1 MKKNSKL
8 TLITEASLAA
18 VAGLAIAN
26 GNVVKADTT
35 APTQTPHTS
44 TTKGEVKP
52 TKSKAEQLQE
62 AKADAD
68 WKKEELQNAKDA
80 NGSERFEL
88 EHDQQFQKDRQ
99 DDVNKAQSEVD
110 AAQKVA
116 DEASPE
122 NVAKAQQNLT
132 NAQNATKSA
141 NEQVNTANDELQKV
155 KADSAA
161 KKVVV
166 DKASEAFEAQNQKIN
181 DAQKN
186 LDKAKNDL
194 YQGQSGAAQKAYDDA
209 KEVTS
214 DKDLAYRSK
223 ENGVLGSQEA
233 VEDAKNKIIDAVK
246 AKEAADS
253 DYAAKQATTKM
264 AQDKAA
270 KDADAEKQAEEAVQ
284 HLNDLLANHFVLNDG
299 YITTI
304 KNADTKAQEIDK
316 KLNQPN
322 LSDEEV
328 KTLFKEQSQLMKDT
342 AFVNNMLKYSN
353 QLWQANKYIS
363 NDHDKKVIVDIDN
376 MTPEQLMEINKY
388 TIGLINS
395 AREQLGRP
403 ALKLNNSAI
412 KFAQSV
418 AENYVDNGHTID
430 NYSGHDVPAIQKAAK
445 DFGLN
450 DSAQLYEN
458 EGGFSVGYVPDE
470 SLNKTHSASGAVS
483 VPSSQ
488 ATGSDHTMTMDDLK
502 NGIYE
507 GLKQMLFADNEWYHA
522 TGLLNTVGYNHD
534 SDSKDYYFGMS
545 LSRLPGET
553 TVTTHYETVTPS
565 NIKDSSK
572 FNINDNM
579 DVPSRKD
586 LQNQL
591 FDMQNTVSYRKQT
604 LIEDNTTVA
613 NAEKEEET
621 AKAAVQQAQT
631 DLDNANK
638 NLQTQQDNLSKV
650 TQAAATAKQALD
662 AAKKAEQDAKINLQA
677 YKQALAAKKQAVSD
691 AETALKQEQAKL
703 DPLYNAWNTAEDAY
717 NAAFDIETTK
727 SDALRTA
734 KNTLTEAQNAER
746 EATWTLARLQNA
758 PKNLVAAKA
767 KLADAQK
774 ELESATRSANATEK
788 RVEATQAALD
798 KAQKAY
804 DEAKAVQDKAQKA
817 YDEEQAQLAMQ
828 EQVAAEQAR
837 LQQEQEAKER
847 AAKGEEY
854 NATLFVPVINNKR
867 NWKVRVLDNNGHYVD
882 KYVSTGKTIKVLAKK
897 TVNGRTFYKIADN
910 EWIPAEFTLGT
921 EEQAVQAIAYMPVV
935 NHKRGW
941 KVALMDENGHYTGKY
956 LSTNTSWKVFAKKV
970 INGRLCYRLG
980 TQAQWVPADYL
991 VIR

>member
-35 APTQTPHTS
+35 APTQTPHTA
-44 TTKGEVKP
+44 TAKDEAKP

-62 AKADAD
+62 AKAHAD
-68 WKKEELQNAKDA
+68 WQKEELQNAKDA

-299 YITTI
+299 YINTI
-304 KNADTKAQEIDK
+304 KGADQKAQDLQDK
-316 KLNQPN
+316 INQTNDPEEFAKLAK
-322 LSDEEV
+322 EENELL
-328 KTLFKEQSQLMKDT
+328 TDPT
-342 AFVNNMLKYSN
+342 FVQNMRKYSD
-353 QLWQANKYIS
+353 QLWKVNAYVH
-363 NDHDKKVIVDIDN
+363 NDKDKKVIVDVDN
-376 MTPEQLMEINKY
+376 MTADQLIELNKY

-412 KFAQSV
+412 AFAQSV
-418 AENYVDNGHTID
+418 AKNYVANGHTID
-430 NYSGHDVPAIQKAAK
+430 NYGGHDVPAIQKSAK
-445 DFGLN
+445 EFGLN
-450 DSAQLYEN
+450 DGGQYYED
-458 EGGFSVGYVPDE
+458 EGGFSIGFAPNE
-470 SLNKTHSASGAVS
+470 ELNTTHNEAGS
-483 VPSSQ
+483 VDAPSDQ
-488 ATGSDHTMTMDDLK
+488 ATGKENTATMDDIK
-502 NGIYE
+502 NNIYT
-507 GLKQMLFADNEWYHA
+507 GLKQMLFADDEWGHA
-522 TGLLNTVGYNHD
+522 TNLLNAVSSNED
-534 SDSKDYYFGMS
+534 AKSKDYYFGMS

-604 LIEDNTTVA
+604 LIEDNTTLA

-621 AKAAVQQAQT
+621 AKVAAQQAQT

-662 AAKKAEQDAKINLQA
+662 AAKKAEQDAKVNLQA

-897 TVNGRTFYKIADN
+897 TVNGRTFYKIGDN

-921 EEQAVQAIAYMPVV
+921 EEKAIEAVAYMPVV
-935 NHKRGW
+935 NHKRSW

-956 LSTNTSWKVFAKKV
+956 LPTNTSWKVFAKKV